1 MTERLVVTL
10 ISLPAWYQP
19 TDAEYAL
26 YENCLNIAWISVDLL
41 PVWFNTVNYLY
52 FTESTYLID
61 KLWLL
66 KLSEEISSQYYTI
79 LLYRVL
85 MVILILKNT
94 IIANHKSMYY

>member
-19 TDAEYAL
+19 TDAEYTL